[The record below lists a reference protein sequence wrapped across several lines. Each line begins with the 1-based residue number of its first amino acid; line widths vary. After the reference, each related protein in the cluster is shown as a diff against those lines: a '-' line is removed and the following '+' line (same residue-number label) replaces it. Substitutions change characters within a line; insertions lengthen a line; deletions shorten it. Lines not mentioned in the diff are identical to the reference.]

1 MSFVQ
6 NHFYQYQMTFER
18 FRSSLLSKIEN
29 IQKHNF
35 EEVALEVFQFQA
47 TYNPLYKSYL
57 DLISFKPTEIS
68 ALSQIPFLPIQLFKK
83 YTIQTGQW
91 SAEQIF
97 SSSGTTSQNAS
108 FHHLRSKEWY
118 QKIATT
124 AFHYFYGSPKDY
136 CFLGLLPAYLE
147 RQGSSLIYMVQ
158 EFIQLSKYNESGFF
172 LYNTESL
179 LEIIEKCRK
188 RQIPTV
194 LIGVSFALLDLAEQH
209 APNLGDVIVMETG
222 GMKGRRKEIT
232 RKELH
237 TQLQNA
243 FGIDA
248 IHSEYG
254 MTELFS
260 QAYSKGNGIFYP
272 SPAMKILANEVTD
285 PFARQKFGKTGVLQV
300 VDLGNIDTISFIAT
314 EDLTKVYKD
323 GSFEVLGRLDASDIR
338 GCNLLIGA

>member
-1 MSFVQ
+1 MLCTKP
-6 NHFYQYQMTFER
+6 FYQYQMTFEH
-18 FRSSLLSKIEN
+18 FRSYLLPKIEN

-35 EEVALEVFQFQA
+35 DEVALEVFQFQA

-57 DLISFKPTEIS
+57 DLISCKPTEIS

-83 YTIQTGQW
+83 YTIQTGKW
-91 SAEQIF
+91 SAEQVF
-97 SSSGTTSQNAS
+97 SSSGTTGQNTS

-118 QKIATT
+118 QKMATK
-124 AFHYFYGSPKDY
+124 AFQHFYGLPKDY

-172 LYNTESL
+172 LYNIESL
-179 LEIIEKCRK
+179 LEIVEKCQK
-188 RQIPTV
+188 RQIPTI
-194 LIGVSFALLDLAEQH
+194 LIGVSFALLDLAEQY
-209 APNLGDVIVMETG
+209 APELEGLIVMETG
-222 GMKGRRKEIT
+222 GMKGRRKELT

-237 TQLQNA
+237 GQLQNA
-243 FGIDA
+243 FGLDM

-260 QAYSKGNGIFYP
+260 QAYSKGKGIFYP
-272 SPAMKILANEVTD
+272 SPTMKILAHEVTD
-285 PFARQKFGKTGVLQV
+285 PFAVQKFGKTGVLQV
-300 VDLGNIDTISFIAT
+300 VDLANVDTISFIAT
-314 EDLTKVYKD
+314 EDLTKVYED

-338 GCNLLIGA
+338 GCNLLIGS